1 VKFEE
6 EIKQSK
12 FDSSTQKAV
21 LNVMFT
27 SNWINA
33 LFRDVF
39 KPYDLTPQ
47 QYNVLR
53 ILRGKHPKSANPG
66 EIKEVMLD
74 KNPDLTRLCD
84 RLCKLDLITR
94 GVDKTNR
101 RKINIKISDAGLELL
116 KTLDPKIKKMQSS
129 MKSLTEDE
137 ANQLSD
143 LLDKMRQG

>member
-1 VKFEE
+1 MKFEE

-39 KPYDLTPQ
+39 KPYDITPQ

-94 GVDKTNR
+94 GVDKKNR

-116 KTLDPKIKKMQSS
+116 KTLDPKIKRMQSS

>member
-1 VKFEE
+1 MKFEE

-12 FDSSTQKAV
+12 FDSSAQKAL

-39 KPYDLTPQ
+39 KPYDITPQ

-53 ILRGKHPKSANPG
+53 ILRGKHPKSSNPG

-116 KTLDPKIKKMQSS
+116 KTLDPKIKKMQSA

>member
-33 LFRDVF
+33 HFRDVF

>member
-1 VKFEE
+1 MKFEE

>member
-1 VKFEE
+1 MKFEE

-33 LFRDVF
+33 HFRDVF

>member
-1 VKFEE
+1 MKFEE

-66 EIKEVMLD
+66 EIKDVMLD

-84 RLCKLDLITR
+84 RLCKLGLITR

-101 RKINIKISDAGLELL
+101 RKINIKISDAGLDML
-116 KTLDPKIKKMQSS
+116 KKLDPKIKKMQSA